1 MEDDVMVVS
10 TVMAASRQQIW
21 PPRNKIDES
30 HGEPLSFL
38 PITDPELGD
47 ILLVF
52 PYERSYA

>member
-1 MEDDVMVVS
+1 MVVS

-52 PYERSYA
+52 PYDRFYA